1 MVNENGKWI
10 RVEDSDIA
18 KSLGND
24 EHVVY
29 TLGTQ
34 NRRIVINDILFTDY
48 FEIDEKEEL
57 VKQGDSYFDNCISF
71 WFYYYI
77 NVLWWLIF
85 NP

>member
-1 MVNENGKWI
+1 MVNENNKWI

-48 FEIDEKEEL
+48 F
-57 VKQGDSYFDNCISF
+57 NR
-71 WFYYYI
+71 
-77 NVLWWLIF
+77 
-85 NP
+85 